1 MLPQHL
7 KKKKL
12 TDCLEHAASSFL
24 YENQSY
30 NKVPTKISWNSE
42 MNLGIVYICSNDD
55 LKSQED
61 NLSNSFHYNVYNFY
75 NQGNLRRS
83 EVHIRTQFLSRP
95 ASLGQKEF
103 CFRQHYQNKD
113 LL

>member
-30 NKVPTKISWNSE
+30 KKVPTKISWNSE
-42 MNLGIVYICSNDD
+42 MNLGNVYICSNDD

-75 NQGNLRRS
+75 NQGNLRCS
-83 EVHIRTQFLSRP
+83 EVQAWAKKNFVFDNTIRTKIYC
-95 ASLGQKEF
+95 SL
-103 CFRQHYQNKD
+103 R
-113 LL
+113 